1 LTRNA
6 EVSRAAAEL
15 AEMRAIAAGEQ
26 DAFARLVDR
35 ESPRLLRFALGIL
48 GNLEEAEDVVQETLV
63 KLWENAAGWEP
74 QARIGTWLH
83 TICYNRAIDRLR
95 RRRNFV
101 DESALEDL
109 PDQAELAEASLLR
122 GETVRSLH
130 EAIARLPERQRTAVY
145 LFHFQDLA
153 QRDAA
158 AVMGVGERAFE
169 SLLSRARRQL
179 RNWIAGDER

>member
-1 LTRNA
+1 
-6 EVSRAAAEL
+6 
-15 AEMRAIAAGEQ
+15 
-26 DAFARLVDR
+26 
-35 ESPRLLRFALGIL
+35 LRFAQGIL

-83 TICYNRAIDRLR
+83 AICYNRAIDRLR
-95 RRRNFV
+95 RRRNLV
-101 DESALEDL
+101 DESALEELADER
-109 PDQAELAEASLLR
+109 ELAEAGLVRS
-122 GETVRSLH
+122 ETVRSLH

-145 LFHFQDLA
+145 LFHFQDLS

-179 RNWIAGDER
+179 RNWIAGDGI